1 MDDIMISLPYEDI
14 LPENKEVLV
23 EISKIM
29 EIKSKID
36 ELFWE
41 KYKRVD

>member
-1 MDDIMISLPYEDI
+1 MHDIMISLPYEDI

-36 ELFWE
+36 ELFWN
-41 KYKRVD
+41 KNYNF

>member
-36 ELFWE
+36 ELFWN
-41 KYKRVD
+41 KNYNF

>member
-1 MDDIMISLPYEDI
+1 MHDIMISLPYEDI
-14 LPENKEVLV
+14 LPENKEVLA

-29 EIKSKID
+29 EIKTKID

>member
-14 LPENKEVLV
+14 LPENKEILV

-29 EIKSKID
+29 EIKSEIE
-36 ELFWE
+36 ELFWN
-41 KYKRVD
+41 KHYNF

>member
-1 MDDIMISLPYEDI
+1 MISLPYEDI
-14 LPENKEVLV
+14 LPENKEILV

-29 EIKSKID
+29 EIKTKID
-36 ELFWE
+36 ELFLE

>member
-1 MDDIMISLPYEDI
+1 MHDIMISLPYENI

-36 ELFWE
+36 ELFWN
-41 KYKRVD
+41 KNYNF